1 MSISLLL
8 AFVGLIMITVNDII
22 YGHFSSKAD
31 MGSVLSF
38 YIISSAVSFI
48 FVFIVFECRAI
59 GSISAFTLPSTK
71 ELLYGSILGIFASFG
86 YILYFL
92 SFSNTENI
100 SSSVT
105 IFRLNLVPSVIL
117 SILFLGEQPTVPV
130 CIAIGIGVLAILLM
144 REKGGSKIQNKN
156 ILMALG
162 ACFAAACL
170 NVLNKSVMSGG
181 DVSSIGLFL
190 VRSAFVAVFS
200 VLFFL
205 IAKKKF
211 CPTKRMVKLAL
222 FSGILISSEVIIVM
236 EALKDGLVS
245 VIIPITQ
252 LSFVFVTIYS
262 AVFSNQ
268 RLPFRKIAAVIAAVI
283 AILIISM

>member
-8 AFVGLIMITVNDII
+8 AFVALIMITVNDII
-22 YGHFSSKAD
+22 YGRFSSKAD
-31 MGSVLSF
+31 IGGILSF
-38 YIISSAVSFI
+38 YVVSSAVSFV
-48 FVFIVFECRAI
+48 FVFVAFECRAI
-59 GSISAFTLPSTK
+59 GSTSAFTLPNTK
-71 ELLYGSILGIFASFG
+71 ELLYGSILGVFASFG

-92 SFSNTENI
+92 SFSNAESI

-105 IFRLNLVPSVIL
+105 IFRLNLVPSVML
-117 SILFLGEQPTVPV
+117 SILFLGEQPTIQV

-144 REKGGSKIQNKN
+144 REKDGSKIRNKN
-156 ILMALG
+156 LLMALG

-170 NVLNKSVMSGG
+170 NVLNKAAMSGG
-181 DVSSIGLFL
+181 GITSIGLFL
-190 VRSAFVAVFS
+190 VRSTVVAVFS

-205 IAKKKF
+205 ISKKKF
-211 CPTKRMVKLAL
+211 CPVKRMIKLAI
-222 FSGILISSEVIIVM
+222 FSGILISSEVVIVM

-262 AVFSNQ
+262 AVFAKQ
-268 RLPFRKIAAVIAAVI
+268 HLTFRKTAAVIAAVA